1 MMNETQAIIQI
12 AAASGIVGAMGGY
25 IAGKVQKF
33 DGLKAEIHRLKAE
46 NRQLKIER
54 QRRKPVRKPRRAP
67 YDYKDELDSTQRF
80 PVVDAD
86 G

>member
-1 MMNETQAIIQI
+1 MNETQAIIQI
-12 AAASGIVGAMGGY
+12 ALAGGIVGAMGGY

-33 DGLKAEIHRLKAE
+33 DGLKAEIRRLKAE
-46 NRQLKIER
+46 NRQLKTAR
-54 QRRKPVRKPRRAP
+54 QRMKPVRKPRRTP
-67 YDYKDELDSTQRF
+67 YDFTEDLDSTQRL

>member
-1 MMNETQAIIQI
+1 MNETQAIIQI
-12 AAASGIVGAMGGY
+12 AFAGGIVGAMGGY

-33 DGLKAEIHRLKAE
+33 DGLKAEIRRLKAE
-46 NRQLKIER
+46 NRQLKTKR
-54 QRRKPVRKPRRAP
+54 QRRNPAPKPRRTP
-67 YDYKDELDSTQRF
+67 YDFTEDLDSTQRL

>member
-12 AAASGIVGAMGGY
+12 AFAGGIVGAMGGY

-33 DGLKAEIHRLKAE
+33 DGMKAEIRRLKAE
-46 NRQLKIER
+46 NRQLKTAR
-54 QRRKPVRKPRRAP
+54 QRMKPVHKPRRAP
-67 YDYKDELDSTQRF
+67 YDFTEDLDSTQRL

-86 G
+86 A